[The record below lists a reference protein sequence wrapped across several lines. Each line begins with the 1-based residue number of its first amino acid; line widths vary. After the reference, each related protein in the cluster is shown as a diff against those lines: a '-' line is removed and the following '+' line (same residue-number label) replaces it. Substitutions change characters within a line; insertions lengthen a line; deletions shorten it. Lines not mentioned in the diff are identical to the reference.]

1 MLFPSEDLIS
11 ARLRLVR
18 DITKGTAE
26 AEKRAYH
33 ELLKGDPHDSIYL
46 LGMGKL
52 RSAAGDEEGAL
63 SYFRRAFDSQP
74 CYWHPCLEL
83 ALREATHGQTGLA
96 PGLIELALRKF

>member
-33 ELLKGDPHDSIYL
+33 ELLKGDPHDSI
-46 LGMGKL
+46 
-52 RSAAGDEEGAL
+52 
-63 SYFRRAFDSQP
+63 
-74 CYWHPCLEL
+74 
-83 ALREATHGQTGLA
+83 
-96 PGLIELALRKF
+96 